1 MKITLKECQD
11 FIFNKYK
18 SFWDRN
24 IIEFLDHVAEE
35 THGDDLS
42 AYYKLL
48 KFGKDKKTITL
59 VLLRDKLRIFDFR
72 VRFFAAG
79 DSSPK
84 PYGWNYLKQDDTLRR
99 FTLNTLVHTFKDFSK
114 ELKEANNLMEQTPFH
129 REYFGPDT
137 ELDVKPNELDK
148 VDYKLNEYNPNRPI
162 LFCTESTT
170 SSEQYLKKIEN
181 NQKKDS
187 VPKNIKELFA
197 KEGRNAANIK
207 VHQPEEIQNEYVKD
221 HELLL
226 AVHDDTGFVK
236 EFYIADGNTGD
247 VRKTAPPP
255 WAGKEERDIKRRTNM
270 LKKIADAPHKL
281 SDHERRL
288 IKKCAKVLSKDF
300 FNK

>member
-114 ELKEANNLMEQTPFH
+114 ELKQANNLMEQTPFH

-148 VDYKLNEYNPNRPI
+148 VDYKLNEYNPNRPK
-162 LFCTESTT
+162 LFCAESTT
-170 SSEQYLKKIEN
+170 SSEQYLKKSEN

-187 VPKNIKELFA
+187 INKTIKELLA
-197 KEGRNAANIK
+197 EEGRNVANIE
-207 VHQPEEIQNEYVKD
+207 VNQPEEFENGYIKD
-221 HELLL
+221 NELLIT
-226 AVHDDTGFVK
+226 VHYDIGPAKDFYIFNKDTG
-236 EFYIADGNTGD
+236 DL
-247 VRKTAPPP
+247 
-255 WAGKEERDIKRRTNM
+255 EETIDPEMSYK
-270 LKKIADAPHKL
+270 
-281 SDHERRL
+281 
-288 IKKCAKVLSKDF
+288 
-300 FNK
+300 